1 MDKLPMLLV
10 AAQAAEPVG
19 NGALASAPPAPTA
32 GRKTDCKSILWKARF
47 YDLMSQQFYAVGDDH
62 LGAYYNGLSSGLSE
76 AFVDAD
82 CPIVPSQ

>member
-1 MDKLPMLLV
+1 MNKLPMLIS
-10 AAQAAEPVG
+10 AALAAEPVG
-19 NGALASAPPAPTA
+19 NGALASSPPASPA
-32 GRKTDCKSILWKARF
+32 RRKTDCKSILWKAHF